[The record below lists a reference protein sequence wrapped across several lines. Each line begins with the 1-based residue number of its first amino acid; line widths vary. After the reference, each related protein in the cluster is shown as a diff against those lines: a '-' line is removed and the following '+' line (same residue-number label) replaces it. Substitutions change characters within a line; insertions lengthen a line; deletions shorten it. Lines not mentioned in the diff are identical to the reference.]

1 MLNRLPDR
9 GEDTARSVGSFNKMQ
24 EALGRATG
32 YSGNF
37 SDEDGARVTYK
48 PEDIGNTAF
57 APGAGNIDTGG
68 AGAQGTMGIRRANF
82 SFAAREG
89 DMYN

>member
-9 GEDTARSVGSFNKMQ
+9 GQDTARSVGSFQDMQ
-24 EALGRATG
+24 AALGRATG

-37 SDEDGARVTYK
+37 SDEYGARINYN
-48 PEDIGNTAF
+48 PQDLGGTAF
-57 APGAGNIDTGG
+57 APGAGNIDTGDL
-68 AGAQGTMGIRRANF
+68 QRGTMGIRRANF